1 MHDMLYYQR
10 SGRMGA
16 LGLPLM
22 FGFGMGTAA
31 LLAVP
36 YAYAV
41 HYCPLIYISFLITLF
56 FGFAIVR
63 AAFFGAIL
71 VGWANNLDRG
81 H

>member
-22 FGFGMGTAA
+22 LGMGIGAAA
-31 LLAVP
+31 LLGIP

-41 HYCPLIYISFLITLF
+41 HYCPLIYINFLITLA
-56 FGFAIVR
+56 FGFAIGIAVNV
-63 AAFFGAIL
+63 AAHGGIGVL
-71 VGWANNLDRG
+71 VDG
-81 H
+81 